1 MDEREDAAAEGRPDD
16 TAETPP
22 PPPAPPTRRWPADY
36 YAEPLPEGAGTKN
49 AGLILGCGVLSIF
62 ALLVIAA
69 GGYWAGHG
77 GAAKLMRFVFTSTEK
92 QVDLIATGVA
102 DADRKALKEELR
114 RMGSDIEKQ
123 HVAFKD
129 VQAVQQVISRTIR
142 DRKLTPSETAELTA
156 VLRKTPR
163 MTPR

>member
-16 TAETPP
+16 TAGAPL
-22 PPPAPPTRRWPADY
+22 PAPPARRWPADY
-36 YAEPLPEGAGTKN
+36 YAEPLPELSGKKN
-49 AGLILGCGVLSIF
+49 AGLILGCGLLSIF
-62 ALLVIAA
+62 ALLVLAA

-102 DADRKALKEELR
+102 DSDRKALKEELR
-114 RMGSDIEKQ
+114 RMGSDIEKR

-142 DRKLTPSETAELTA
+142 DSKLTPDETAELTA
-156 VLRKTPR
+156 ALRKTPR
-163 MTPR
+163 VTPR

>member
-1 MDEREDAAAEGRPDD
+1 MDEREDADAEGRPDD
-16 TAETPP
+16 TAGAPLP
-22 PPPAPPTRRWPADY
+22 LPAPPARRWPADY
-36 YAEPLPEGAGTKN
+36 YAEPLPEAPGRKN

-62 ALLVIAA
+62 ALLILAA

-102 DADRKALKEELR
+102 DSDRTALKEELR
-114 RMGSDIEKQ
+114 RMGSDIEKS

-142 DRKLTPSETAELTA
+142 DSKLTPAETAELTA
-156 VLRKTPR
+156 ALRKTPR